1 MMQYLDTPHKSLR
14 IYYDIK
20 FKPKES
26 AIVKPKPKESTK
38 LNNGKLRLTTG
49 YPEQPDKQWENI
61 QAMETS
67 DEMHYKHYYELIKEH
82 TPGIYDN
89 KA

>member
-1 MMQYLDTPHKSLR
+1 MIIMMQYLDTPHKSLR

-49 YPEQPDKQWENI
+49 YPE
-61 QAMETS
+61 
-67 DEMHYKHYYELIKEH
+67 
-82 TPGIYDN
+82 
-89 KA
+89 